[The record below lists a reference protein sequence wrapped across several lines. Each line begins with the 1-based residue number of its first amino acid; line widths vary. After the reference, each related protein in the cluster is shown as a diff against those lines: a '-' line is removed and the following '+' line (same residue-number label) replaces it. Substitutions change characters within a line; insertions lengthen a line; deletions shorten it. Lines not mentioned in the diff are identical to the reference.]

1 MSITHEEA
9 RQLIQ
14 FKADRLLK
22 AQERSALEAH
32 LSACQACTTYAGQIQ
47 RMELDL
53 RQVLNRQWQAAPRPL
68 RAADIQR
75 IPQPNNKWIE
85 PLVPMRKLIAAV
97 ATMVFALTI
106 WQFALSGREFNSLA
120 VAEVSPNPTPSISI
134 STGTQDNQVACNE
147 LQYRVHSGE
156 TLASIAEKFSIPLE
170 LLAEH
175 NHLSDHEL
183 EQLSHLIIPL
193 CTLTPASTDHAP
205 ESTLTPGLQTF
216 TTTPG

>member
-14 FKADRLLK
+14 FKADRLLQ
-22 AQERSALEAH
+22 APERSALEAH

-47 RMELDL
+47 SMELDL
-53 RQVLNRQWQAAPRPL
+53 RQVLNRQWQATPHPL
-68 RAADIQR
+68 RAADVQR
-75 IPQPNNKWIE
+75 NTQPNKWRGN
-85 PLVPMRKLIAAV
+85 LVPMRRLLAAV
-97 ATMVFALTI
+97 ATMVFAFTI
-106 WQFALSGREFNSLA
+106 WQFALSGREFNSLV
-120 VAEVSPNPTPSISI
+120 VAQVSPNPTPSMSI
-134 STGTQDNQVACNE
+134 STGTQDNQLSCNQ
-147 LQYRVHSGE
+147 LQYRVHTGE
-156 TLASIAEKFSIPLE
+156 TLASIAEKFSIPIE

-175 NHLSDHEL
+175 NDLSDQEI
-183 EQLSHLIIPL
+183 EPLSYLIIPL